1 MKENRMS
8 LIKSFFLLSAL
19 AVSTAGCN
27 GNGTGKEEKSCPMTA
42 PCEKKPGAGTD
53 RTEKRDLYLNEDCSN
68 FFFRDF
74 KPEDISEAFARDY
87 ITHYIR
93 GGVKGVL
100 LNPNAMRCSYRTSA
114 EGWNSIWD
122 GCEVKPDGK
131 ICFRGKEIDAH
142 YTQWIGNAVRFDEKG
157 IDPYAVWL
165 DTLRRNGVEG
175 WISMRMNDCH
185 NVHNADDP
193 LHNDFWRKNPQFR
206 VIPGGASGLDFSHPE
221 VRQHILRLVRELF
234 DRYDMDGFELDWM
247 RSPRY
252 FKDGCER
259 QNAECLTELMRE
271 VKKIASEAE
280 KKRGHKIKVSVRI
293 PSRPEFASRLG
304 FDYAAWVD
312 GGLVDMVTV
321 SNFYPVTD
329 SETPVEVWKRVLGDS
344 VRLAVGLEFQHGLRP
359 GGRHYRNTPEHVY
372 GFANQ
377 FFSRGA
383 DAIYLFNHMYGK
395 TGIYDLTRMEE
406 MLWNT
411 ATPSA
416 LQSVARRHAWTYP
429 SLGFNAGIN
438 NGPVLPEKLV
448 VWAPLRFD
456 AGKNTAGRGGYVIVG
471 CTEKKG
477 LITELL
483 VKVNGVDCGKGIPPP
498 ARLNF
503 GVQTAWRIPAG
514 VLRDDDNI
522 VELCNNTTV
531 PVRIDSM
538 EVAVDAEK

>member
-1 MKENRMS
+1 MKKNSMS
-8 LIKSFFLLSAL
+8 LMKSL
-19 AVSTAGCN
+19 AVMSILCGFGAGCAGD
-27 GNGTGKEEKSCPMTA
+27 GNAKAEKSPV
-42 PCEKKPGAGTD
+42 PGEAKEGVS
-53 RTEKRDLYLNEDCSN
+53 RMEKRDVYLNEDCSN
-68 FFFRDF
+68 FYFREF
-74 KPEDISEAFARDY
+74 NPEEYTAETLKNY
-87 ITHYIR
+87 IMHYVR

-122 GCEVKPDGK
+122 GCEVSPDGK
-131 ICFRGKEIDAH
+131 IFFKGKAVDAH
-142 YTQWIGNAVRFDEKG
+142 YTQWIGNARRFNEKG

-165 DTLRRNGVEG
+165 ETLRGNGVEG

-185 NVHNADDP
+185 NVANADDP
-193 LHNDFWRKNPQFR
+193 LHNDFWRENPQFR
-206 VIPGGASGLDFSHPE
+206 VVPGGASGLDFSHPE
-221 VRQHILRLVRELF
+221 VRQHILKLVRELF
-234 DRYDMDGFELDWM
+234 DRYDMDGFEADWM

-259 QNAECLTELMRE
+259 ENAKCLTEIMRE
-271 VKKIASEAE
+271 IKKIAVEAE
-280 KKRGHKIKVSVRI
+280 KKRGHKIMVSVRI

-304 FDYAAWVD
+304 FDYGTWVD
-312 GGLVDMVTV
+312 ERLVDMVTV

-329 SETPVEVWKRVLGDS
+329 SETPVEVWKRALGGS
-344 VRLAVGLEFQHGLRP
+344 VRLAVGLELQHGLRA

-383 DAIYLFNHMYGK
+383 DAIYFFNHMYGK
-395 TGIYDLTRMEE
+395 TGMYDLTRQEE

-416 LQSVARRHAWTYP
+416 LRSVARRHVWTYP
-429 SLGFNAGIN
+429 SFGFNAGIN
-438 NGPVLPEKLV
+438 NGQVVPEKLV

-471 CTEKKG
+471 CAEKKG

-483 VKVNGVDCGKGIPPP
+483 VKVNGVGCGKGIVPP
-498 ARLNF
+498 ASLNY
-503 GVQTAWRIPAG
+503 GVQTAWRIPPG
-514 VLRDDDNI
+514 VLRDDDNL
-522 VELCNNTTV
+522 VELCNNTAS
-531 PVRIDSM
+531 PVGIDSM